1 MLKEKNKVIL
11 VFVGLY
17 LPGFR
22 GGGPIKTIT
31 NLIAAIGDN
40 FEFKIITS
48 DRDLG
53 DEKPYDSIDI
63 NAWNKIGKADVYYIS
78 RGSSLMDLR
87 KLMNSIEY
95 DCIYLNSFFSLD
107 FTVKPLLLRRLNMIN
122 DAPILLAPRGEFSK
136 GALKIKTLKKDF
148 FFFLARLIS
157 LYSGLIWHASTSIEK
172 MDIRECLSEKLNM
185 GRVDVQVAVQ
195 VASYMDVPSDDDR
208 LLKYEKGDKLKICFL
223 SRISPMKNLDY
234 ALDVLKDVKSSVTFD
249 IFGPKE
255 SLEYWEVCAKK
266 IKKIPSNVT
275 INYRG
280 EVLSH
285 LVRGV
290 LSEYDLL
297 FVPTRGENFGHVF
310 AEALSVGLPIL
321 LSDQTPWRNLA
332 SYKAGW
338 DLSLDDPEK
347 FVEVVDNY
355 SKMSFENRLEYR
367 SASKSLYKNICENRE
382 VIEDN
387 INIFEYVMDGDIVS
401 KIRSQDV

>member
-17 LPGFR
+17 FPGFR

-31 NLIAAIGDN
+31 NLIAAVGDN
-40 FEFKIITS
+40 FDFKIITS

-53 DEKPYDSIDI
+53 DEKPYDSVNI

-78 RGSSLMDLR
+78 KGFSLMDLR

-136 GALKIKTLKKDF
+136 GALRIKTLKKDLF
-148 FFFLARLIS
+148 FFIARLIS

-172 MDIRECLSEKLNM
+172 IDITECLNEKIKMRRANI
-185 GRVDVQVAVQ
+185 QVAVQ
-195 VASYMDVPSDDDR
+195 VASDISVQPDGDKF
-208 LLKYEKGDKLKICFL
+208 LKYEKGDSLKICFL

-234 ALDVLKDVKSSVTFD
+234 ALDVLKGVKSNIVFD

-255 SLEYWEVCAKK
+255 SLEYWEVCASK
-266 IKKIPSNVT
+266 IKKIPSNIT
-275 INYRG
+275 INYKG

-285 LVRGV
+285 LVRDV
-290 LSEYDLL
+290 LSEYDLF

-332 SYKAGW
+332 GHQAGW
-338 DLSLDDPEK
+338 DLSLDNPAK
-347 FVEVVDNY
+347 FVEVIDSY
-355 SKMSFENRLEYR
+355 SKMAFEHRLEYR
-367 SASKSLYKNICENRE
+367 SAAKSLYKTICENKE

-387 INIFEYVMDGDIVS
+387 INIFKYVIDGDIKS
-401 KIRSQDV
+401 NFS

>member
-11 VFVGLY
+11 IFVGLY

-22 GGGPIKTIT
+22 GGGPTKTIA
-31 NLIAAIGDN
+31 NLIAAIGDK
-40 FEFKIITS
+40 FDFKIITS

-53 DEKPYDSIDI
+53 DEKPYDSVNI

-78 RGSSLMDLR
+78 QGFSLMDLR

-95 DCIYLNSFFSLD
+95 DCIYLNSFFSLH

-122 DAPILLAPRGEFSK
+122 DVPILLAPRGEFSK
-136 GALKIKTLKKDF
+136 GALRIKTLKKDF
-148 FFFLARLIS
+148 FFFLSRLIS
-157 LYSGLIWHASTSIEK
+157 LYGGLIWHASTSIEK
-172 MDIRECLSEKLNM
+172 MDIRECLNEKIKMRRIN
-185 GRVDVQVAVQ
+185 VQVAVQ
-195 VASYMDVPSDDDR
+195 VASDISVQPDDDR
-208 LLKYEKGDKLKICFL
+208 FLKNEKTDHLKICFL

-234 ALDVLKDVKSSVTFD
+234 ALDVLKDVKSNVVFD

-255 SLEYWEVCAKK
+255 SLEYWEVCANKVN
-266 IKKIPSNVT
+266 KIPSNITV
-275 INYRG
+275 NYKG

-332 SYKAGW
+332 SHKAGW
-338 DLSLDDPEK
+338 DLSLDNPEK
-347 FVEVVDNY
+347 FVEVIDNY
-355 SKMSFENRLEYR
+355 SKISFESRLEYR
-367 SASKSLYKNICENRE
+367 SAAKSLYKTICENRE
-382 VIEDN
+382 VINDN
-387 INIFEYVMDGDIVS
+387 IHIFEYVIDGDIV
-401 KIRSQDV
+401 KKVQP